1 MPKSIKYKSP
11 NGIPVLS
18 MDKYFV
24 EARTVAVNY
33 PLCEWFKG
41 FKVTEAPKTPSKSNS
56 EALSGSR

>member
-1 MPKSIKYKSP
+1 MQFKSP

-33 PLCEWFKG
+33 PLCEWFLG
-41 FKVTEAPKTPSKSNS
+41 WKVPEPPKPPSKSNS